1 MGHKSRKESCSLLS
15 LFRHKNDCG
24 EDSWHRTN
32 LLIGLIALVLV
43 YAFAFAVGSY
53 VRSMYATN
61 TGGYWGGAFVG
72 FFLFII
78 VIALV
83 SWVLFPRRDC

>member
-1 MGHKSRKESCSLLS
+1 MGHKSRRESCSFLS
-15 LFRHKNDCG
+15 LFRSKDGCG
-24 EDSWHRTN
+24 ERSWHKTN

-43 YAFAFAVGSY
+43 YAFAFACGSY

-61 TGGYWGGAFVG
+61 TGGYWGGAFIG

-83 SWVLFPRRDC
+83 SWVLFPRDGC